1 MKMKI
6 ENLKDLFVHTLKDIY
21 FAERQIV
28 TSLPKMIK
36 TAHSKELAKALEGH
50 LEETKKQVVRLEK
63 VFKLVGAKAEGEECP
78 AIEGILDEAEE
89 LMSEIHDPE
98 TRDAAMIG
106 AAQAVEHYE
115 ITRYGTLIAWANQLG
130 LKDAVPLLQANLAE
144 EKATDKKLTQLAQA
158 SANAKGKKAA

>member
-28 TSLPKMIK
+28 KSLPKMIK
-36 TAHSKELAKALEGH
+36 AAHSKELAKALEGH
-50 LEETKKQVVRLEK
+50 LEETKEQVVRLEK

-89 LMSEIHDPE
+89 LMSEINDPQ

-106 AAQAVEHYE
+106 ATQAVEHYE
-115 ITRYGTLIAWANQLG
+115 ITRYGTLIAWGDLLG
-130 LKDAVPLLQANLAE
+130 FNDAVKLLAATSKE
-144 EKATDKKLTQLAQA
+144 EHNADSKLTRIAESKL
-158 SANAKGKKAA
+158 NKEAA